1 MKQEEELYQPDL
13 DLEHIEIVVSRYNES
28 LSWMDEYPF
37 SLFTYTIYN
46 KGSNDDFLKKQ
57 DNKVIDLDNLG
68 RCDHTYLYH
77 IVSNYD
83 NLKPITIF
91 FPGCLD
97 MSNKKPKAVD
107 LLKGILKTKCAIF
120 PSEVCSNI
128 HDKFKNFALDHW
140 KSSYNKNHLLYVSTF
155 VSPAKLRPYGKWYKF
170 HFGNKRVKYYSI
182 NSIFS
187 LDKRDILKFPI
198 SRYSYF
204 CNMLSSHSHPEACHY
219 MERSWGALFGPF
231 LYTKLKY

>member
-1 MKQEEELYQPDL
+1 MQQQKEHMQTDT
-13 DLEHIEIVVSRYNES
+13 EHIEIVVSRYNES

-46 KGSNDDFLKKQ
+46 KGANDDFLKK
-57 DNKVIDLDNLG
+57 NNNRVIALDNLG

-107 LLKGILKTKCAIF
+107 LLECLLKEKCAIF
-120 PSEVCSNI
+120 PAEVCSNI
-128 HDKFKNFALDHW
+128 YDKFKHFTLDHW
-140 KSSYNKNHLLYVSTF
+140 KSSYNKNHSLYASTF

-170 HFGNKRVKYYSI
+170 HFGNKHVKYFTI

-187 LDKRDILKFPI
+187 LDKRDILKFPA

-204 CNMLSSHSHPEACHY
+204 CNILSSHSHPEVCHY

-231 LYTKLKY
+231 LYTKLKYI